1 MMISRAQIGKIL
13 KIYET
18 QGAAHPSSKAVGQA
32 DGAASK
38 DKVVLSVSQDDLAKV
53 RELTKKLPEMRLDKV
68 EALRKQ
74 IESGNYKVD
83 ATEVAD
89 KMLGRLLADR
99 IK

>member
-1 MMISRAQIGKIL
+1 
-13 KIYET
+13 
-18 QGAAHPSSKAVGQA
+18 
-32 DGAASK
+32 
-38 DKVVLSVSQDDLAKV
+38 
-53 RELTKKLPEMRLDKV
+53 MRLDKV